1 MFRGILSKILSLLVM
16 FNLALWAFVIATE
29 DAALVEIRSK
39 KDRLFERSN
48 FYVKLLQP
56 IFQQDGLSEFDRRLA
71 IEAVLL
77 DRTLADADRLK
88 VSSLLAD
95 PHITYFDGAN
105 PRVST
110 PIEMQP
116 LPDTPEPDQIPR
128 ETGLDPFEK
137 LFVLYKR
144 LFNLQIVTEPYE
156 PERARFTRQFQLLN
170 PVTDLYELSYLV
182 PIRVNGPAHAVL
194 ELSDS
199 YHLREAYLGK
209 NKSRL
214 MVLAGL
220 SGITI
225 VFGALLAIS
234 IAMPIRRLSRRLNR
248 RLKAETLV
256 EQLAGFEI
264 EAFETRRDE
273 VGRLYRNLS
282 RLHQQIITL
291 FHDKERFAA
300 DVSHELKN
308 PIASIIANTQNA
320 IAQADTAEREK
331 FAAIQNQAVRM
342 NKLISEISEA
352 AIVDHDL
359 VAAKRERF
367 NFSATIGELIGFFEP
382 TATEAQLR
390 LTFNIQNHIHV
401 TGLPDRLARVVI
413 NLVENALSFA
423 GPQGQVHITLAKTW
437 RQGLVVTVA
446 DTGPGVALADRS
458 KIFDRFYSAREGQD
472 GREGNSGLGLYI
484 CKQIVEA
491 HDGSLTVT
499 QCPQL
504 GGALFEITLP

>member
-1 MFRGILSKILSLLVM
+1 MFRGILSKILGLLVM

-56 IFQQDGLSEFDRRLA
+56 IFQQDELSEFDRRLA

-77 DRTLADADRLK
+77 DSALAGTDRLK
-88 VSSLLAD
+88 LTSLLAD
-95 PHITYFDGAN
+95 TQLTYFDGAN
-105 PRVST
+105 PRISA
-110 PIEMQP
+110 PIEVRP
-116 LPDTPEPDQIPR
+116 LPDAPEPDFTPQAH
-128 ETGLDPFEK
+128 GFDPFEQ
-137 LFVLYKR
+137 LFVLYKS
-144 LFNLQIVTEPYE
+144 LFDLQIVTEPYE
-156 PERARFTRQFQLLN
+156 PKRARFTRQFQLLN
-170 PVTDLYELSYLV
+170 PVSDLYELSYLV
-182 PIRVNGPAHAVL
+182 PIRVDGRPRAVL

-199 YHLREAYLGK
+199 YYLREAYFGK

-214 MVLAGL
+214 MVLTGL

-256 EQLAGFEI
+256 EQLEGFEI

-320 IAQADTAEREK
+320 MAEANTAEREK

-367 NFSATIGELIGFFEP
+367 NFSETIGDLIGFFDPAAKEV
-382 TATEAQLR
+382 QLR
-390 LTFNIQNHIHV
+390 LTFDIQSHIHF

-423 GPQGQVHITLAKTW
+423 GPQGQVHVTLLKTW
-437 RQGLVVTVA
+437 RQGIVLTVA
-446 DTGPGVALADRS
+446 DTGPGVPMADRS
-458 KIFDRFYSAREGQD
+458 KIFERFYSAREGQD
-472 GREGNSGLGLYI
+472 AREGNSGLGLYI
-484 CKQIVEA
+484 CQQIIEA
-491 HDGSLTVT
+491 HGGSLTVT

-504 GGALFEITLP
+504 GGALFEITLS